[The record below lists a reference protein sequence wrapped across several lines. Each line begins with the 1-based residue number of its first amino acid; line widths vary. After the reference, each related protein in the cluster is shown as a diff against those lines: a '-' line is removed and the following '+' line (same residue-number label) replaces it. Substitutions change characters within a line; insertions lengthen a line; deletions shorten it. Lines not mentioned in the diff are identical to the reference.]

1 MQSNNNYVQLYRT
14 IKKKIKINLT
24 VIWTNYNKCNGYFLD
39 YFEPIQNVIIKEYKM
54 NNTNRINDIK
64 CNKNSPILSIK
75 EIIKKFQQE
84 ENFERGYD
92 SHPSFNP
99 DKIFIYNLLQL
110 KEEIKK
116 KIRKNIEKKKSVDFI
131 SVHIRRTDLNILHQ
145 IEKSINTRDEEFI
158 DFINQYPDLD
168 VYLATDNKQ
177 TQEKFIQLFPK
188 RIIYN
193 KLINDIKKNLLLPN
207 EKPVQKMQ

>member
-1 MQSNNNYVQLYRT
+1 
-14 IKKKIKINLT
+14 
-24 VIWTNYNKCNGYFLD
+24 
-39 YFEPIQNVIIKEYKM
+39 M

-207 EKPVQKMQ
+207 EKPV